1 MGAQWPD
8 GGLFVEFEEIKR
20 EYRSFLYYNGH
31 FMKPFLLL
39 LFVLFWSAIA
49 IAQYPFTNYW
59 FVETGS
65 AIPLMAHKQ
74 IIYKGVGAI
83 PMQWSPSNLFF
94 FNVGGHLESTEGR
107 FIELYF
113 QGRYAGQEIDEPK
126 SFMGLKIGGGKN
138 RWRWFTE
145 LNYGSRTTSGGRLP
159 QDEAAGIAYGLG
171 LRYRLTTRM
180 SAQASFLRNHFSQ
193 YFRIEPPYKHPVRSL
208 ATVSLYWNLNIKSDK
223 LIKVPKV
230 KKLSPRRQNRCPYS
244 PSNT

>member
-1 MGAQWPD
+1 MGAQRPD
-8 GGLFVEFEEIKR
+8 GSLFVEFEEINRK
-20 EYRSFLYYNGH
+20 YWSFLNYNGQC
-31 FMKPFLLL
+31 MKPFLLL
-39 LFVLFWSAIA
+39 FLGIFWSEIA
-49 IAQYPFTNYW
+49 AAQYPFTNYW
-59 FVETGS
+59 FIETGS

-74 IIYKGVGAI
+74 SIYKSVRAI
-83 PMQWSPSNLFF
+83 PIQWSPSNLFF
-94 FNVGGHLESTEGR
+94 FNVGGHLESMEGR

-113 QGRYAGQEIDEPK
+113 QGRYAGQEIYEPK

-193 YFRIEPPYKHPVRSL
+193 YFRVEPPYKHPVRSFVT
-208 ATVSLYWNLNIKSDK
+208 ASLYWNLNIKSDK
-223 LIKVPKV
+223 PAKAPKV
-230 KKLSPRRQNRCPYS
+230 KKLTSRRQNRCLYS